1 MISINSKSLGWKL
14 ELWICSRIA
23 TLCTI
28 AIHLTLGM
36 ANVEL
41 ERVARA
47 MHMQYCG

>member
-14 ELWICSRIA
+14 ELWIFSRIE
-23 TLCTI
+23 TCTI